1 MGVRV
6 EVVPE
11 IESGLCSL
19 NNGTEKL
26 GESVDEAEAILE
38 GIWEVLETKDI
49 LGARDSS
56 GDIEEECESLG
67 GSLELY

>member
-1 MGVRV
+1 M
-6 EVVPE
+6 
-11 IESGLCSL
+11 
-19 NNGTEKL
+19 
-26 GESVDEAEAILE
+26 DEAEAILE

-49 LGARDSS
+49 LGARGSS